1 MVHENESGEPRSKAA
16 RREITAAGATEG
28 TERQQERQRLNVGIM
43 PSRFSV
49 PRFLPTSLPRRHRSF
64 SLSSFSVSLGSRFAS
79 EREGGRERRLWREHS
94 RIRGTGGR
102 ARERGERARR
112 VGERARRVGEWG
124 GGSVAGGGE
133 VANGGGAVVARGRDN

>member
-1 MVHENESGEPRSKAA
+1 M
-16 RREITAAGATEG
+16 
-28 TERQQERQRLNVGIM
+28 
-43 PSRFSV
+43 
-49 PRFLPTSLPRRHRSF
+49 
-64 SLSSFSVSLGSRFAS
+64 FSVSLGSRFAS

-112 VGERARRVGEWG
+112 VGEWG

>member
-43 PSRFSV
+43 PSRFPV

-64 SLSSFSVSLGSRFAS
+64 SLSSFFVSLGSRFAS

-112 VGERARRVGEWG
+112 AEEWG

>member
-112 VGERARRVGEWG
+112 VEEWG

>member
-43 PSRFSV
+43 PSRFPV
-49 PRFLPTSLPRRHRSF
+49 PRFLPTSLPRQHRSF

-112 VGERARRVGEWG
+112 VGEWG